1 MSNIEVDKKLHG
13 SYNSIIDLI
22 KNIDTTELSDDVSE
36 EAVTTVLEEQK
47 TYFWIRLFL
56 KDEEENIEVGDDIT
70 ISWTPSGEELLT
82 KFVCFGKSGMT
93 NDQGEQITY
102 YEAEDDKRV
111 LCLMID
117 EKQVNYNDSIPFIR
131 TLFKNGKHHEYQLM
145 RRDELLFINN
155 RNNIIL
161 EYYECD
167 F

>member
-1 MSNIEVDKKLHG
+1 MNKLSFNSKYIE
-13 SYNSIIDLI
+13 NLI
-22 KNIDTTELSDDVSE
+22 EQIMGIDTDDLSDDVDSS
-36 EAVTTVLEEQK
+36 VVNSVIDEQK

-56 KDEEENIEVGDDIT
+56 KDEEENIEIGDDIAIT
-70 ISWTPSGEELLT
+70 WEPSGEELLT
-82 KFVCFGKSGMT
+82 KFVCFGKSGVT

-102 YEAEDDKRV
+102 YESEDDKRV

-117 EKQVNYNDSIPFIR
+117 EKQVNFNDEIPFIR
-131 TLFKNGKHHEYQLM
+131 TLFKNGKHYEYQLM
-145 RRDELLFINN
+145 RRDELLFINK

>member
-1 MSNIEVDKKLHG
+1 MSNKL
-13 SYNSIIDLI
+13 SFEPQYMESLMEKI
-22 KNIDTTELSDDVSE
+22 KNIDVTNLSDEVSDE
-36 EAVTTVLEEQK
+36 VISSVVEEQK

-56 KDEEENIEVGDDIT
+56 KDEEENIEIGDDIAIT
-70 ISWTPSGEELLT
+70 WEPSGEELLT
-82 KFVCFGKSGMT
+82 KFVCFGKSGVT

-117 EKQVNYNDSIPFIR
+117 EKQVNFNDEIPFIR
-131 TLFKNGKHHEYQLM
+131 TLFKNGKHYEYQLM
-145 RRDELLFINN
+145 RRDELLFINK